1 MRHSSLVALVLVTTT
16 ASLVAGCRSG
26 YNFYNDDYDDYDRPV
41 PSTKASSRPAP
52 PPPKG
57 PQPDFGT
64 TVRAAVAPPPI
75 SGGTLLVLRDGRV
88 VAADPDRDRIFV
100 VNVESREVQS
110 IALVSGDEPGRV
122 VEDEAGRVHVV
133 LRRGGAV
140 VTVDP
145 TAARVLA
152 RRDVCSSPRGLALSA
167 AKDQVLVACEGGE
180 LVALPVDP
188 KVEKPEGTL
197 VARLD
202 RDLRDIVVTR
212 QRIFVS
218 RLRSAE
224 VIELS
229 PTFKTIARARP
240 TVSDRSRP
248 MLAMRMIAPPE
259 GDPVVDPIFVHE
271 VSRDPGIPQ
280 TSEPVPYYDPGGFR
294 ASTTGLEC
302 GTSQGPVVLAA
313 VSRLGVGQGTFRAPD
328 LAALPVDVA
337 ADAQTIAIV
346 AAGNGHTRTLPQV
359 YTFANAAAPPTTK
372 PSATST
378 GLLPCPSSMR
388 GHVLHGQAVAV
399 AFRRPNALVVQSR
412 EPAELELLPEHVIIP
427 LSDESR
433 EDTGQAIFHSN
444 SGSGVACASCHVEGG
459 DDGQVWN
466 VDKNGPARTPSLRG
480 TLAGTAPFHWRGD
493 MADISKLADTIMT
506 GRMNGPLL
514 DEGQK
519 DTLRDWLFSIPAP
532 NVAKSTPAS
541 ERGRALFVRKDVG
554 CASCHSGPRFTNSAT
569 IDVGTGLLPRY
580 GADEAGP
587 REAFQVPSLVGV
599 STHAPYLHNGCALTL
614 RDRFGPCGGNRHGDT
629 SKLSSAELDDLV
641 AYLETL

>member
-16 ASLVAGCRSG
+16 ASLVAACSS
-26 YNFYNDDYDDYDRPV
+26 DYDYDYGYGSQKPV
-41 PSTKASSRPAP
+41 PTTKPSSRPAA

-57 PQPDFGT
+57 PLPNFGT
-64 TVRAAVAPPPI
+64 TVRAAVSPPPI

-88 VAADPDRDRIFV
+88 IAADPDRDRIFV
-100 VNVESREVQS
+100 VNVETHDVQS

-145 TAARVLA
+145 KAARVVS
-152 RRDVCSSPRGLALSA
+152 RRDVCPSPRGLAISI

-188 KVEKPEGTL
+188 TVEKPEATL
-197 VARLD
+197 VAKLD
-202 RDLRDIVVTR
+202 RDLRDIVVTP

-229 PTFKTIARARP
+229 PTFKSIARARP
-240 TVSDRSRP
+240 TVSAGSRP
-248 MLAMRMIAPPE
+248 MLAMRMIAPPA

-280 TSEPVPYYDPGGFR
+280 STEPVPYYAPGAR
-294 ASTTGLEC
+294 LTTGLEC
-302 GTSQGPVVLAA
+302 GASQGPVVLSA
-313 VSRLGVGQGTFRAPD
+313 VSRLGVARGTFRAPD

-359 YTFANAAAPPTTK
+359 YTFANAAPPASTTT

-378 GLLPCPSSMR
+378 GLLPCPPSMR

-412 EPAELELLPEHVIIP
+412 EPAELELLPEHVILP

-433 EDTGQAIFHSN
+433 EDTGHAIFHSS
-444 SGSGVACASCHVEGG
+444 SGSGVACASCHIEGG
-459 DDGQVWN
+459 DDGQIWN
-466 VDKNGPARTPSLRG
+466 VDKNGPSRTPSLRG

-493 MADISKLADTIMT
+493 MADMSKLADAIMT
-506 GRMNGPLL
+506 GRMNGPQL
-514 DEGQK
+514 DQGQK

-541 ERGRALFVRKDVG
+541 DRGRALFVRKDVG
-554 CASCHSGPRFTNSAT
+554 CASCHSGPRFTNSET
-569 IDVGTGLLPRY
+569 MDVGTGTLPRY

-599 STHAPYLHNGCALTL
+599 STHAPYLHNGCAATL
-614 RDRFGPCGGNRHGDT
+614 RDRFGACGGNRHGDT
-629 SKLSSAELDDLV
+629 SQLSSDELNDLV

>member
-16 ASLVAGCRSG
+16 ATLVAACSSDYESPYYG
-26 YNFYNDDYDDYDRPV
+26 YQKPV
-41 PSTKASSRPAP
+41 PTTKPSSRPAT

-57 PQPDFGT
+57 PQPNFGA
-64 TVRAAVAPPPI
+64 TVRAAVSPPPI
-75 SGGTLLVLRDGRV
+75 SGGTLLVMLDGRV
-88 VAADPDRDRIFV
+88 IAADPDRDRIFV
-100 VNVESREVQS
+100 VNVYTHDVQS
-110 IALVSGDEPGRV
+110 IALLSGDEPGRV
-122 VEDEAGRVHVV
+122 IEDEAGRVHVV

-145 TAARVLA
+145 KAARVVS
-152 RRDVCSSPRGLALSA
+152 RRDVCPSPRGLALSS
-167 AKDQVLVACEGGE
+167 AKDQVLVVCEGGE

-188 KVEKPEGTL
+188 TVEKPEATL
-197 VARLD
+197 VAKLD
-202 RDLRDIVVTR
+202 RDLRDIVVTP
-212 QRIFVS
+212 QRMFVS

-229 PTFKTIARARP
+229 PTFRTIGRARP
-240 TVSDRSRP
+240 TVSSGSRP
-248 MLAMRMIAPPE
+248 MLAMRMIAPPA

-280 TSEPVPYYDPGGFR
+280 TTEPVPYYDPGGSR
-294 ASTTGLEC
+294 ASATGLEC
-302 GTSQGPVVLAA
+302 GTTLGPVVLAA
-313 VSRLGVGQGTFRAPD
+313 VTRLGVGQGTFRAPD

-359 YTFANAAAPPTTK
+359 YTFANAAPTPSTPK
-372 PSATST
+372 PSST
-378 GLLPCPSSMR
+378 PQLPCPPSVR

-399 AFRRPNALVVQSR
+399 AFRRPNALIVQSR
-412 EPAELELLPEHVIIP
+412 EPAELELLPEHVIVP

-433 EDTGQAIFHSN
+433 EDTGHAIFHSD
-444 SGSGVACASCHVEGG
+444 SGSGVACASCHIEGG
-459 DDGQVWN
+459 DDGQIWN
-466 VDKNGPARTPSLRG
+466 VDKNGPSRTPSLRG
-480 TLAGTAPFHWRGD
+480 TLVGTAPFHWRGD
-493 MADISKLADTIMT
+493 MADVSKLADTIMT
-506 GRMNGPLL
+506 GRMNGPQL
-514 DEGQK
+514 DHEQK

-532 NVAKSTPAS
+532 NVPKSTPAS

-554 CASCHSGPRFTNSAT
+554 CASCHSGPRFTNSET
-569 IDVGTGLLPRY
+569 MDVGTGVLPSY

-599 STHAPYLHNGCALTL
+599 STHAPYMHNGCAATL
-614 RDRFGPCGGNRHGDT
+614 RDRFGACGGNRHGDT
-629 SKLSSAELDDLV
+629 SQLSSAELDDLV